1 MEACVYSDASGTHV
15 VGLMTITLRRST
27 LEGRIDQQMGEPL
40 VTIDVTGGT
49 GRFRRATGELVLDL
63 EQYDE
68 TNCHPQAGICFE
80 WKERGRITG
89 RLRLGR

>member
-1 MEACVYSDASGTHV
+1 MD
-15 VGLMTITLRRST
+15 
-27 LEGRIDQQMGEPL
+27 EPL

-63 EQYDE
+63 EQYDQ
-68 TNCHPQAGICFE
+68 TNCYPQAGICFE

-89 RLRLGR
+89 RLRLGG